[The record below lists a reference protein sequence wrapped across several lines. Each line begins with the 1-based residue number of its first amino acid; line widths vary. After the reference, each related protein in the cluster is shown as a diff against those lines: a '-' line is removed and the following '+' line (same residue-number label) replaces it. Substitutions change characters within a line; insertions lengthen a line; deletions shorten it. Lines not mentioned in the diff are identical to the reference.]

1 MSASTSCLC
10 MPIAKQAAVATT
22 IAISGI
28 VNWYLRFDA
37 VALRQAISG
46 PTPVRNSSVSPI
58 GTIHRLKNGAD
69 TVMRSWNSASDS
81 VGNIV
86 ANSMKN
92 AANSRI
98 QLLSR
103 NAASRDSHES
113 SRARDRSSG
122 MR

>member
-1 MSASTSCLC
+1 M
-10 MPIAKQAAVATT
+10 MTT
-22 IAISGI
+22 AIVISGV
-28 VNWYLRFDA
+28 VNWKRRFEG
-37 VALRQAISG
+37 VALRHAISG

-98 QLLSR
+98 QLFDEERRLARQPGVEAGARSQLGHPVDDE
-103 NAASRDSHES
+103 AEADEQQHAS
-113 SRARDRSSG
+113 
-122 MR
+122 

>member
-1 MSASTSCLC
+1 M
-10 MPIAKQAAVATT
+10 TT
-22 IAISGI
+22 AIAISGV
-28 VNWYLRFDA
+28 VNWKRRFDG
-37 VALRQAISG
+37 VALRHAISG

-98 QLLSR
+98 QLLAR
-103 NAASRDSHES
+103 NAPSRDSQES
-113 SRARDRSSG
+113 RRARDLSSG
-122 MR
+122 IR